1 MQAIYKKITYRLF
14 YTIYTLKI
22 KYVIFKKHRRAI
34 KHNTIRSER
43 LLRKMA

>member
-1 MQAIYKKITYRLF
+1 MQPIYKKITYGLF

-22 KYVIFKKHRRAI
+22 KSLIFKKHRRAI
-34 KHNTIRSER
+34 KHNTIKRGR